1 MDQPGAQQ
9 IFFQHIKSNLATHL
23 SLVDEVADLLDI
35 SNDSAYRRIRGEKPL
50 SFEEIKSLCSHYNV
64 SLDQL
69 FHLNNSSFLFSGPL
83 TNNEN
88 FGIESYLE
96 YLLSL
101 VNYFN
106 SFEQREL
113 IYNGKDMFLFH
124 CFGFH
129 ELTVFKVF
137 FWMKTIL
144 QYPLEGKEIAI
155 IETIRQSIFKITARM
170 SEAFNKLPLTEI
182 WHDDSLNATLR
193 QIDYYRES
201 KIFPTDK
208 FALDVYKN
216 MLDMVN
222 HIEKQAEAGC
232 KFPVGGKPSA
242 ASPSYKF
249 YMNEFILG
257 DNCNLA
263 ILNHSKVVY
272 INHSVL
278 NIIMTRDPVFTEYIY
293 MHLQNMM
300 RKSTL
305 MSMVGE
311 KQRTKFFNTMREKI
325 ENRIRSF

>member
-1 MDQPGAQQ
+1 
-9 IFFQHIKSNLATHL
+9 
-23 SLVDEVADLLDI
+23 
-35 SNDSAYRRIRGEKPL
+35 
-50 SFEEIKSLCSHYNV
+50 
-64 SLDQL
+64 
-69 FHLNNSSFLFSGPL
+69 
-83 TNNEN
+83 
-88 FGIESYLE
+88 
-96 YLLSL
+96 
-101 VNYFN
+101 
-106 SFEQREL
+106 
-113 IYNGKDMFLFH
+113 
-124 CFGFH
+124 
-129 ELTVFKVF
+129 
-137 FWMKTIL
+137 
-144 QYPLEGKEIAI
+144 
-155 IETIRQSIFKITARM
+155 
-170 SEAFNKLPLTEI
+170 
-182 WHDDSLNATLR
+182 
-193 QIDYYRES
+193 
-201 KIFPTDK
+201 
-208 FALDVYKN
+208 